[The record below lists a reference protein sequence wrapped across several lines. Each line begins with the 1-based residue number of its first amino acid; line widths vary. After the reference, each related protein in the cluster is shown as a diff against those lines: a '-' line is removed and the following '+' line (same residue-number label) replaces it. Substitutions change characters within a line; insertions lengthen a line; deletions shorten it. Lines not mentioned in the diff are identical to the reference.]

1 MHLTSNRLLRKTCCW
16 IPLAICFVGGCGKG
30 GPDLAPVKGRVTFDG
45 RPLADADIEFQP
57 DNMLPPSVGHTDADG
72 RYELLYK
79 RGVAGARVGQHTVR
93 VTASPSVAKNPPN
106 IPPRY
111 NRQSELRQ
119 EVKPGDNS
127 LDFDLKSG
135 ETK

>member
-1 MHLTSNRLLRKTCCW
+1 
-16 IPLAICFVGGCGKG
+16 
-30 GPDLAPVKGRVTFDG
+30 VKGRITLDG
-45 RPLADADIEFQP
+45 QPLNLVDVVFQP
-57 DNMLPPSVGHTDADG
+57 TNGDPPSTSRTDADG
-72 RYELLYK
+72 HYEMLYK
-79 RGVAGARVGQHTVR
+79 RGVMGARTGQHTVQIGF
-93 VTASPSVAKNPPN
+93 TSNIAKNPPN

-127 LDFDLKSG
+127 FDFDLKSG